1 MATLTDPDQESFKF
15 AMLLYDTRYRS
26 MTIQVV
32 AMIGFVSIV
41 FWLISN
47 TITNLNNLGKPV
59 EFDFLFAP
67 SSYDI
72 NQRLVDYDSRDSHLK
87 ASFVGVLNTL
97 VVAFLGC
104 ITATIIG
111 VFVGVARLSKNWLIS
126 RIMGVYVEAFRNVPV
141 LLWIVLAMAILIE
154 GLPVPK
160 AFRGGEDAEASMKI
174 FESVAFSN
182 QGIFIPRIVPA
193 DAGFILLIVA
203 LISFIAIIALRKR
216 ADRIQEKTGIRQR
229 ILGLSF
235 ALAFLPFAL
244 AFTVITLI
252 SQSNDQSY
260 LALTDKQPANV
271 EALISSSKKLNY
283 CHAAG
288 DAASLNGL
296 RYLKQNEMFIEK
308 QKEKAI
314 SLKRKNYFS
323 ESSAKEAFQAGK
335 CNLITISTKGAVFAA
350 EQIEIK
356 ETKKKLAVVV
366 LDADF
371 VEGKAL
377 ELEIAEITPK
387 GIPKFEGGT
396 HLRNSLIALWLAL
409 SLYTAAFIAEIVRGG
424 ILAISRGQTEAAAS
438 LGLRP
443 NRIMNLVV
451 LPQALR
457 VIIPPLISNYL
468 NLTKNSSLAIA
479 VGYMDVTGTLGGITL
494 NQTGRELE
502 CILLMM
508 LVYLSISLLI
518 SAVMNWYNNSV
529 KLVER

>member
-1 MATLTDPDQESFKF
+1 MATLTDPEKVSFKLS
-15 AMLLYDTRYRS
+15 MLLYDTRYRS
-26 MTIQVV
+26 MTIQVI

-47 TITNLNNLGKPV
+47 TITNLNNLGQPV
-59 EFDFLFAP
+59 EFGFLFEP

-72 NQRLVDYDSRDSHLK
+72 NQRLVEYNSRDSHLR

-111 VFVGVARLSKNWLIS
+111 VFVGIARLSKNWLVA
-126 RIMGVYVEAFRNVPV
+126 RIMTFYVEAFRNVPV
-141 LLWIVLAMAILIE
+141 LLWIVLVMAVLIE
-154 GLPVPK
+154 GLPAPK
-160 AFRGGEDAEASMKI
+160 AFRGENATASLEL
-174 FESVAFSN
+174 FDSVAVTNRGVYVPEPLFSN
-182 QGIFIPRIVPA
+182 GIG
-193 DAGFILLIVA
+193 DVA
-203 LISFIAIIALRKR
+203 LFGQSSLRFSVSLDLFLIIAVLIASFTVSAWIKR
-216 ADRIQEKTGIRQR
+216 RANRIQDATGDRPTTWYLR
-229 ILGLSF
+229 FGVVILPI
-235 ALAFLPFAL
+235 AFVFWMLGFHLGYP
-244 AFTVITLI
+244 
-252 SQSNDQSY
+252 
-260 LALTDKQPANV
+260 
-271 EALISSSKKLNY
+271 E
-283 CHAAG
+283 
-288 DAASLNGL
+288 
-296 RYLKQNEMFIEK
+296 LKGFNFK
-308 QKEKAI
+308 
-314 SLKRKNYFS
+314 
-323 ESSAKEAFQAGK
+323 
-335 CNLITISTKGAVFAA
+335 
-350 EQIEIK
+350 
-356 ETKKKLAVVV
+356 
-366 LDADF
+366 
-371 VEGKAL
+371 
-377 ELEIAEITPK
+377 
-387 GIPKFEGGT
+387 GGT

-494 NQTGRELE
+494 NQTGRALE
-502 CILLMM
+502 CILLLM
-508 LVYLSISLLI
+508 LVYLAISLSI